1 MNSNSQSI
9 PTPIGENDLHAQA
22 DDRLAGPRRVEVEI
36 WLASHPQEA
45 GQVAAWRAQNAML
58 HRAYDNILDAPL
70 PARLVDASRRSA
82 LAANQR
88 SWHMVA
94 AVAWLA
100 LGGVIGYWMH
110 DDAALSSNAQSLVSL
125 PRQAAI
131 AHAVYS
137 PEVRHPV
144 EVGAEQEAHLSAWL
158 SKRLGAPLKPPH
170 LENAGYALVGGRLL
184 PGESAAGGGAVAQ
197 FMYQASTGQR
207 LTLYVRNDVKG
218 SSETAFRT
226 AQEGGIR
233 VFYWLDGRF
242 GYALSGDTAAFTSA
256 ELLRIA
262 TLVYRQLNP

>member
-1 MNSNSQSI
+1 MSSNSQSI
-9 PTPIGENDLHAQA
+9 PAPIGENDLHAQA
-22 DDRLAGPRRVEVEI
+22 DGRLAGPRRVEVEN
-36 WLASHPQEA
+36 WLAGHPQEA
-45 GQVAAWRAQNAML
+45 GQVVAWRAQNALL
-58 HRAYDNILDAPL
+58 HRAYDNILDAPV
-70 PARLVDASRRSA
+70 PARLLDASRKA
-82 LAANQR
+82 PQAANHW
-88 SWHMVA
+88 SWQMAA

-100 LGGVIGYWMH
+100 LGGVVGYWLRG
-110 DDAALSSNAQSLVSL
+110 DAGLSSEAQALASL

-184 PGESAAGGGAVAQ
+184 PGESATGGGAVAQ
-197 FMYQASTGQR
+197 FMYQAANGQR
-207 LTLYVRNDVKG
+207 LTLYVRNDASG
-218 SSETAFRT
+218 SAETAFRT

-242 GYALSGDTAAFTSA
+242 GYALSGESAAITSA

>member
-9 PTPIGENDLHAQA
+9 PTPIGEDDLHAQA
-22 DDRLAGPRRVEVEI
+22 DGRLAGPRRLEVET

-45 GQVAAWRAQNAML
+45 GQVAAWRAQNALL

-70 PARLVDASRRSA
+70 PARLLDASRPVR
-82 LAANQR
+82 AANHW
-88 SWHMVA
+88 SWRTA
-94 AVAWLA
+94 AVVAWLA
-100 LGGVIGYWMH
+100 LGGVTGYWMRGEA
-110 DDAALSSNAQSLVSL
+110 DLSADNRSLASL

-170 LENAGYALVGGRLL
+170 LESVGYALVGGRLL
-184 PGESAAGGGAVAQ
+184 PGESATGGGAVAQ
-197 FMYQASTGQR
+197 FMYQASNGQR
-207 LTLYVRNDVKG
+207 LTLYVRNDATG
-218 SSETAFRT
+218 SRETAFRT
-226 AQEGGIR
+226 VQEGGIR

-242 GYALSGDTAAFTSA
+242 GYALSGESAAFTSA

-262 TLVYRQLNP
+262 TLVYRQINP

>member
-9 PTPIGENDLHAQA
+9 PSPIGENDLHALA
-22 DDRLAGPRRVEVEI
+22 DGRLAGPRRVEVED
-36 WLASHPQEA
+36 WLGGHPQEA
-45 GQVAAWRAQNAML
+45 GQVSAWRGQNALL
-58 HRAYDNILDAPL
+58 HRAYDNILNAPL
-70 PARLVDASRRSA
+70 PARLLDAGRQPTQ
-82 LAANQR
+82 AANHWTWR
-88 SWHMVA
+88 MA
-94 AVAWLA
+94 AAIAWLA
-100 LGGVIGYWMH
+100 LGGVVGYWIH
-110 DDAALSSNAQSLVSL
+110 GDADLSPNTQSLASL

-131 AHAVYS
+131 AHAVYT

-144 EVGAEQEAHLSAWL
+144 EVGADQEAHLSAWL

-184 PGESAAGGGAVAQ
+184 PGEGAAGGGAVAQ
-197 FMYQASTGQR
+197 FMYQAANGQR
-207 LTLYVRNDVKG
+207 LTLYVRNDVAG
-218 SSETAFRT
+218 SNETAFRS

-242 GYALSGDTAAFTSA
+242 GYALSGESAAITSA

>member
-1 MNSNSQSI
+1 MNAQVIGN
-9 PTPIGENDLHAQA
+9 PIGEDDLHAQA
-22 DDRLAGPRRVEVEI
+22 DGRLAGPRRSEVDS
-36 WLASHPQEA
+36 WLAGHPQEA
-45 GQVAAWRAQNAML
+45 GQVAAWRAQNALL

-70 PARLVDASRRSA
+70 PARLLDACRPQR
-82 LAANQR
+82 AANHW
-88 SWHMVA
+88 SWRIA
-94 AVAWLA
+94 AVVSWLA
-100 LGGVIGYWMH
+100 LGGVTGYWLRG
-110 DDAALSSNAQSLVSL
+110 DTGLSPDARALVSL

-144 EVGAEQEAHLSAWL
+144 EVGAEQEAHLAAWL
-158 SKRLGAPLKPPH
+158 SKRLGGPLKPPH

-197 FMYQASTGQR
+197 FMYQAANGQR
-207 LTLYVRNDVKG
+207 LTLYVRNDASG
-218 SSETAFRT
+218 SRETAFRS
-226 AQEGGIR
+226 AEERGVR

-242 GYALSGDTAAFTSA
+242 GYALSGESAAITSA

>member
-1 MNSNSQSI
+1 MNSQSI
-9 PTPIGENDLHAQA
+9 PTPIGEDDLHAQA
-22 DDRLAGPRRVEVEI
+22 DGRLAGPRRLEVDH

-45 GQVAAWRAQNAML
+45 GQVAAWRAQNALL

-70 PARLVDASRRSA
+70 PARLLDASRPA
-82 LAANQR
+82 PAANHW
-88 SWHMVA
+88 SWRIA
-94 AVAWLA
+94 AVVSWLA
-100 LGGVIGYWMH
+100 LGGVIGYWLH
-110 DDAALSSNAQSLVSL
+110 GDAGLSPDSRALASL

-158 SKRLGAPLKPPH
+158 SKRLGGPLKPPH

-184 PGESAAGGGAVAQ
+184 PGEGGGAVAQ
-197 FMYQASTGQR
+197 FMYQAANGQR
-207 LTLYVRNDVKG
+207 LTLYVRNDASG
-218 SSETAFRT
+218 SRETAFRT

-242 GYALSGDTAAFTSA
+242 GYALSGESAAFTSA
-256 ELLRIA
+256 ELLRVA
-262 TLVYRQLNP
+262 TLIYRQLNP